1 METKRIKREY
11 EKMTKFVAIMLM
23 SCWTLTNVTH
33 QRRHFCRYSLS
44 VFVSVLF
51 SLLLLLN
58 CVESR
63 QEYQQESEGWTT
75 STATLSQARAL
86 LASTSTNDL
95 IFFAGGILS
104 FTSVSDRVDIYNVT
118 SGIWTTAT
126 LSLPRGGLAAASSG
140 NLVFFA
146 GGGNSLNFILQTN
159 FFSGNAS
166 NRVDIF
172 NTSDGSWSIATLSQA
187 RTGLAATSVGGLI
200 LFGGGV
206 SNASEFSNIVDIYNV
221 SNNMWTTATLSQTRA
236 GLAATSIA
244 NRYALF
250 AGGATN
256 SSNTS
261 ADYSNI
267 VDIYDSFSGLWN
279 TTTLSEAPVDLA
291 ATSINNLAFFAGG
304 YEQGNNSG
312 ISNVVDIFDSTSQTW
327 STATL
332 SQARELLA
340 AASIGDIVV
349 FGGGSP
355 DGFTASAVVDMYNVT
370 SNIWLN
376 TTLSQPRA
384 GLAAASSSSSVSTN
398 KILFGGGLSN
408 TGMSNIVDI
417 FDIPLPP
424 PTPVATSTP
433 TPTPKLS
440 VSALIGGSFELVLVL
455 GLCLVI
461 SLLPQ

>member
-1 METKRIKREY
+1 MARVNVTGWLVVFLCCAL
-11 EKMTKFVAIMLM
+11 FVAIVGQ
-23 SCWTLTNVTH
+23 SGIT
-33 QRRHFCRYSLS
+33 QSI
-44 VFVSVLF
+44 
-51 SLLLLLN
+51 
-58 CVESR
+58 
-63 QEYQQESEGWTT
+63 
-75 STATLSQARAL
+75 ATLSEARAWI
-86 LASTSTNDL
+86 AATSSGDL

-340 AASIGDIVV
+340 AASIGDMVV

-355 DGFTASAVVDMYNVT
+355 DGFTMSAVVDMYNVT
-370 SNIWLN
+370 SNIWF
-376 TTLSQPRA
+376 TASLSQPRA
-384 GLAAASSSSSVSTN
+384 GLAASSSSSSVSTN

-408 TGMSNIVDI
+408 TGISNIVDI

-424 PTPVATSTP
+424 PP

-440 VSALIGGSFELVLVL
+440 VSTLIGGPFELALVL